1 MEVDKR
7 RTYPQ
12 GRSTTLSDQ
21 LLTVPLFTLGILC
34 AFFII
39 TFGNY
44 DNTFHVQ
51 PNANFTVMW
60 LSAGKPTSVMLG
72 NMSVPQGDRSN
83 PCKVGEFCWQLL
95 SAVIPLLKFS
105 SKVLTDLRQIQ
116 RSRKKWVHVESF
128 I

>member
-1 MEVDKR
+1 MIVI
-7 RTYPQ
+7 
-12 GRSTTLSDQ
+12 SAAS
-21 LLTVPLFTLGILC
+21 VSMPLFTLGILC

-95 SAVIPLLKFS
+95 SDKQYS
-105 SKVLTDLRQIQ
+105 SLQAQSVPGNGSI
-116 RSRKKWVHVESF
+116 F
-128 I
+128 